1 MSTMPTRPNL
11 KAPADEETR
20 LIIEHRLATADQEP
34 KQDAREALEE
44 IRRKLHH
51 PSAR

>member
-1 MSTMPTRPNL
+1 MSTVPTRPNS
-11 KAPADEETR
+11 KAPVDEETR

-44 IRRKLHH
+44 IRRKLHD
-51 PSAR
+51 PSPR